1 MNHEAVNCRILVQM
15 PGWPACEPRQCL
27 ELSYPEIDPVAFAIG
42 PLKVHWY
49 GLMYL
54 VGFAAAWVLG
64 RWRASN
70 PASRWTAELVDDVI
84 FYCVIGVIAG
94 GRLGYMLFYG
104 FDQILANPLN
114 LLKVW
119 EGGMSF
125 HGGLI
130 GVLLA
135 MGLFAR
141 RHSMRFFEVGD
152 FVAPLVPIGLLTGR
166 IGNFINGELWG
177 HATEMPWGVR
187 LPCDRFAEYCSG
199 LPPDVQWSLPLH
211 ASQLYEAT
219 LEGLVL
225 FVVLWWFSS
234 RARPMM
240 AVSGLFLL
248 LYGLFRFSVEFVRQ
262 PDAHIGYLAFDW
274 FTMGQLLTLPMLIF
288 GALLLMLAYRSKSDL
303 RPNSV

>member
-1 MNHEAVNCRILVQM
+1 MLT
-15 PGWPACEPRQCL
+15 
-27 ELSYPEIDPVAFAIG
+27 YPDIDPVAVAIG

-54 VGFAAAWVLG
+54 VGFAAAWLLG
-64 RWRASN
+64 RWRASR
-70 PASRWTAELVDDVI
+70 PGSIWSSTWTTEMVDDLI
-84 FYCVIGVIAG
+84 FYCVVGTIAG
-94 GRLGYMLFYG
+94 GRLGYMFFYG

-114 LLKVW
+114 VLKVW

-130 GVLLA
+130 GVLIAIGLLA
-135 MGLFAR
+135 RKYGLRYFQ
-141 RHSMRFFEVGD
+141 VGD
-152 FVAPLVPIGLLTGR
+152 FVVPLVPLGLLAGR

-177 HATEMPWGVR
+177 HATSVAWGIR
-187 LPCDRFAEYCSG
+187 LPCERFPQYCVG
-199 LPPDVQWSLPLH
+199 LPVDTAWSLPLH

-234 RARPMM
+234 RPRPVM

-248 LYGLFRFSVEFVRQ
+248 LYGLFRFGVEFVRL

-274 FTMGQLLTLPMLIF
+274 LTMGQVLSLPMIVA
-288 GALLLMLAYRSKSDL
+288 GALLLGLAYGRRTAPL
-303 RPNSV
+303 VP

>member
-1 MNHEAVNCRILVQM
+1 MLT
-15 PGWPACEPRQCL
+15 
-27 ELSYPEIDPVAFAIG
+27 YPDIDPVAFQLG

-54 VGFAAAWVLG
+54 IGFAAAWLLG
-64 RWRASN
+64 RWRASRSG
-70 PASRWTAELVDDVI
+70 PGPGAGWTTAMVDDVV
-84 FYCVIGVIAG
+84 FYSVIGVIAG

-104 FDQILANPLN
+104 YDQILANPLN
-114 LLKVW
+114 ALKVW

-130 GVLLA
+130 GVLVA
-135 MGLFAR
+135 IGLFAR
-141 RHSMRFFEVGD
+141 KYQLRYFQVGD
-152 FVAPLVPIGLLTGR
+152 FVAPLVPLGLFAGR

-177 HATEMPWGVR
+177 HATWVPWAMQ
-187 LPCDRFAEYCSG
+187 LPCVRFPEYCAG
-199 LPPDVQWSLPLH
+199 LPAGTQYSPPLH
-211 ASQLYEAT
+211 PSQLYEAG

-234 RARPMM
+234 RPRPIM

-248 LYGLFRFSVEFVRQ
+248 LYGVFRLAVEFVRQ

-274 FTMGQLLTLPMLIF
+274 LTMGQLLTLPMLLA
-288 GALLLMLAYRSKSDL
+288 GALLLALAYSLRGSSRSTD
-303 RPNSV
+303 RAAG